1 MINARAE
8 TLLEKSAFRQ
18 PFLTQRCL
26 VPADGL
32 YEWRRDGRA
41 KQPFLIR
48 RLDKAPI
55 AFAGL

>member
-1 MINARAE
+1 MKGVGTIARI
-8 TLLEKSAFRQ
+8 R
-18 PFLTQRCL
+18 RV

-32 YEWRRDGRA
+32 YEWRKDGNR

-48 RLDKAPI
+48 RRDKAPI